1 MYHDVLYHI
10 VLTKAA
16 HQVFFFVKGESICF
30 IPVADISL
38 NFVDTEVTC
47 IDISPLVSPLQ
58 KHLEY
63 WN

>member
-1 MYHDVLYHI
+1 MMYLLYC
-10 VLTKAA
+10 TD
-16 HQVFFFVKGESICF
+16 QSRSPSTFYFVKGESICF

-38 NFVDTEVTC
+38 NFVDTEITC

-63 WN
+63 CN